1 MVQKFH
7 PWRVVEIEG
16 ACEAM
21 ALKFLICLLALIHF
35 APLVSGQQ
43 ANMTDTA
50 AATGGATRATR
61 LSDADRARFDEL
73 RKSGFEALYNLD
85 YEEAR
90 RNFKELARLFPDHPA
105 GPQFLAAGLW
115 AQTLNESRRL
125 QSGLYNSDSFYASTE
140 DQVDP
145 RTVAQ
150 FREWTRAAKQL
161 AEARLKRD
169 PKDTEALYFLGA
181 TEGLKAAFATAV
193 QRSFMGALKDGS
205 NSVDR
210 HREVIKLDPNFHDA
224 ELTIGLYDYV
234 VGSLPLPVKL
244 LASLT
249 GARGSKKRGLQ
260 TLERVAREGRF
271 AQDDARALLI
281 VLYKR
286 EGRFNDALAAAREL
300 SAKYPRSYLL
310 KLEAADALMSQATVE
325 RKADRP
331 GEAAQAQR
339 EALSIFND
347 LLRSNTTRDAASRA
361 LDLIHVRYAE
371 ALLADGQNGQAAKEF
386 LAAAGVS
393 GAEQGL
399 ATMAHLRAAQSLDL
413 AGKRNE
419 ALAQYR
425 VVLARPNVYD
435 AHDEARQ
442 GLREPYQI
450 KDQEKS
456 VKE

>member
-1 MVQKFH
+1 
-7 PWRVVEIEG
+7 
-16 ACEAM
+16 M
-21 ALKFLICLLALIHF
+21 ALKYLICMLALALTHF
-35 APLVSGQQ
+35 APVVSGQG
-43 ANMTDTA
+43 A
-50 AATGGATRATR
+50 AKATNNNA
-61 LSDADRARFDEL
+61 DADANAVREPLKQTQMSEAERARFDEL
-73 RKSGFEALYNLD
+73 RKRGFEALYNLD

-90 RNFKELARLFPDHPA
+90 RNFKELARVFPDHPA
-105 GPQFLAAGLW
+105 GPQFLAASLW

-125 QSGLYNSDSFYASTE
+125 QSGLYNSDSFYAKNE

-145 RTVAQ
+145 RTIAQ
-150 FREWTRAAKQL
+150 FREWTRNAKQL

-169 PKDTEALYFLGA
+169 QKDTEALYFLGA

-193 QRSFMGALKDGS
+193 QRSFFGALKDGS

-210 HREVIKLDPNFHDA
+210 HREVIRLDPNFHDA

-234 VGSLPLPVKL
+234 IGSLPLPVKL
-244 LASLT
+244 VMNVA

-281 VLYKR
+281 LLYKR
-286 EGRFNDALAAAREL
+286 EGRFQDALAVAREL
-300 SAKYPRSYLL
+300 VAKYPRSYLL
-310 KLEAADALMSQATVE
+310 KLEAADALMSQAAVE
-325 RKADRP
+325 QKASRP
-331 GEAAQAQR
+331 AESANAQR
-339 EALSIFND
+339 EALTIFND
-347 LLRSNTTRDAASRA
+347 LLRSTTARDTASRA
-361 LDLIHVRYAE
+361 LDLIHFRYAE
-371 ALLADGQNGQAAKEF
+371 ALLVNGQKEQAAKEF
-386 LAAAGVS
+386 LSAANIQ

-419 ALAQYR
+419 AISQYR

-435 AHDEARQ
+435 SQDEARQ
-442 GLREPYQI
+442 GLREPYEI

>member
-1 MVQKFH
+1 
-7 PWRVVEIEG
+7 
-16 ACEAM
+16 M
-21 ALKFLICLLALIHF
+21 AVKFLICLLAF
-35 APLVSGQQ
+35 ALTHVAPVVSGQR
-43 ANMTDTA
+43 ANVIDTNNTVDEPSKR
-50 AATGGATRATR
+50 TG
-61 LSDADRARFDEL
+61 LSEADRARFDDL
-73 RKSGFEALYNLD
+73 RKRGFEALYNLD

-125 QSGLYNSDSFYASTE
+125 QSGLYNSDSFYAKTE
-140 DQVDP
+140 DAVDP

-169 PKDTEALYFLGA
+169 RNDTEALYFLGA

-193 QRSFMGALKDGS
+193 QRSFMGALRDGS

-210 HREVIKLDPNFHDA
+210 HREVIRLDPNFHDA

-260 TLERVAREGRF
+260 TLERVARAGRF

-286 EGRFNDALAAAREL
+286 EERFNDALTVAREL

-310 KLEAADALMSQATVE
+310 KLEAADALMSQSTVE
-325 RKADRP
+325 LKNNRTS
-331 GEAAQAQR
+331 EAASAQR
-339 EALSIFND
+339 EALDIFND
-347 LLRSNTTRDAASRA
+347 LLRSNTTRDTASRA
-361 LDLIHVRYAE
+361 LDLIHFRYAE
-371 ALLADGQNGQAAKEF
+371 ALLAGGQKEQAAKEF
-386 LAAAGVS
+386 LAAASVQ
-393 GAEQGL
+393 GAEQSL
-399 ATMAHLRAAQSLDL
+399 ATMAHLRAAQALDL

-435 AHDEARQ
+435 SQDEARQ
-442 GLREPYQI
+442 GLRAPYIEI
-450 KDQEKS
+450 KVQEKS

>member
-1 MVQKFH
+1 MVQLAKQSKSNLRGIVLKH
-7 PWRVVEIEG
+7 P
-16 ACEAM
+16 
-21 ALKFLICLLALIHF
+21 FLLVMLSITLF
-35 APLVSGQQ
+35 APLSLGQQ
-43 ANMTDTA
+43 ANVASNMTASGPTA
-50 AATGGATRATR
+50 KTSR
-61 LSDADRARFDEL
+61 LSEAEQGRFDEL
-73 RKSGFEALYNLD
+73 RQRGFEALYNLD

-105 GPQFLAAGLW
+105 GPQFLAASLW

-125 QSGLYNSDSFYASTE
+125 QSGLYNSDSFYANNE
-140 DQVDP
+140 DKVDP

-150 FREWTRAAKQL
+150 FREWTRAAKLL

-169 PKDTEALYFLGA
+169 RQDTEALYFLGA

-193 QRSFMGALKDGS
+193 QRSFMGALKDGQ

-234 VGSLPLPVKL
+234 VGALPLPVKL
-244 LASLT
+244 LASIT

-260 TLERVAREGRF
+260 TLERVAHEGRF

-281 VLYKR
+281 ILYKR
-286 EGRFNDALAAAREL
+286 EERFNDALTVAREL

-310 KLEAADALMSQATVE
+310 KLEAADALVSQAAVE
-325 RKADRP
+325 RQAGRSN
-331 GEAAQAQR
+331 EATSAQR

-347 LLRSNTTRDAASRA
+347 LLRSNTTRDTASRA
-361 LDLIHVRYAE
+361 LDLIHFRYGE
-371 ALLADGQNGQAAKEF
+371 ALLAGGQKEQAAKEF
-386 LAAAGVS
+386 LAAASVQ
-393 GAEQGL
+393 GAEQNL
-399 ATMAHLRAAQSLDL
+399 ATMAHLRAAQALDL

-419 ALAQYR
+419 AISQYR

-435 AHDEARQ
+435 SQDEAKQ
-442 GLREPYQI
+442 GLRAPYEL
-450 KDQEKS
+450 KAQEKS
-456 VKE
+456 VQE